1 MRPLRDQLP
10 RFWQVVAVAVFAHV
24 LAITAMVA
32 CPALHEWVHPDAH
45 SDGHDCAVVLFASGG
60 AEAAT
65 VVILVIAL
73 VVRSGSQA
81 LPSCDR
87 VEGIFRVLRI
97 LEHAPPAA
105 A

>member
-1 MRPLRDQLP
+1 MRAFRIQLP
-10 RFWQVVAVAVFAHV
+10 RFRQIVAAAV
-24 LAITAMVA
+24 LAHLLAIMAMVA
-32 CPALHEWVHPDAH
+32 SPALHEWAHADAH
-45 SDGHDCAVVLFASGG
+45 HDGHDCAVVLFAGGG

-65 VVILVIAL
+65 VVVLVIAL
-73 VVRSGSQA
+73 MVRSGSQA
-81 LPSCDR
+81 MPSCDR